1 MNSLVRGF
9 DLLFHKRGSRVQIP
23 SAPRFCLELVEKP
36 SFLTLARG
44 GVGGSARH
52 RDSTT
57 AAAIHTM
64 TTSQIERRSMLMA
77 VSERFWDSASG

>member
-1 MNSLVRGF
+1 
-9 DLLFHKRGSRVQIP
+9 
-23 SAPRFCLELVEKP
+23 VEKP

-57 AAAIHTM
+57 VAAIHTM

-77 VSERFWDSASG
+77 VSDAFLGLGFRLIVPIIEVDQTRFPRCDGGTSRGHGTW